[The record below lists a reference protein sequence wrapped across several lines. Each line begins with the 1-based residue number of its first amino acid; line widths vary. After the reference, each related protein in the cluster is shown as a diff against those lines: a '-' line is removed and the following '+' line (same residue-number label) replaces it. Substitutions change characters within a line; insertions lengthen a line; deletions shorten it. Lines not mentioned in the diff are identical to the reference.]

1 MIVTG
6 CTEARHSDYKPTHPH
21 ASYLDINRIQFD
33 DGDTFLLEGKPVR
46 ILGIDTPETK
56 SPSVGIYED
65 QPYGPAAAEST
76 RVLMQ
81 SAELLEWV
89 PDGEDRYGR
98 KLAHVLV
105 DGRLMAVDLIK
116 MGLAYENVSY

>member
-1 MIVTG
+1 
-6 CTEARHSDYKPTHPH
+6 
-21 ASYLDINRIQFD
+21 
-33 DGDTFLLEGKPVR
+33 
-46 ILGIDTPETK
+46 
-56 SPSVGIYED
+56 
-65 QPYGPAAAEST
+65 
-76 RVLMQ
+76 MQ

-116 MGLAYENVSY
+116 MGLAYENVSYYGDNGFPDLADQILKAAQEAPQPAFENPYKWRRKHQKK